1 MAFDL
6 KKLQAVAKPESA
18 KEVQEAKYREI
29 NSVWLEKSA
38 LIALT
43 LERILRVKGIS
54 KKELAKMID
63 VTPAQISKILSGKE
77 NLGLK
82 TICKIEEALHLQI
95 VDVQQDL
102 RPYSMQIGT
111 VPVIQV
117 TTLPYIKAS
126 ESVSGNKVLGE
137 FNQFSSKKF
146 FLNELAYC

>member
-1 MAFDL
+1 MAYDL

-18 KEVQEAKYREI
+18 KEVQEVRHREA
-29 NSVWLEKSA
+29 NRFWLEKSA

-43 LERILRVKGIS
+43 LERVLRVRGIS
-54 KKELAKMID
+54 KKELAEGIG

-102 RPYSMQIGT
+102 KPYSMRFASAPTIH
-111 VPVIQV
+111 V
-117 TTLPYIKAS
+117 TTLSYLKAHN
-126 ESVSGNKVLGE
+126 SVAGNKVLGG
-137 FNQFSSKKF
+137 FNMLSSKSSII
-146 FLNELAYC
+146 NGIA